1 MASAP
6 RGKVKLRK
14 WPKNSTHLNSGRF
27 LKIVWFFVFLFF
39 KKPFTFNHEPQAF
52 LYKMTSKKPNY
63 PSLPRETVVIVN
75 VSLGVKLLFLSMESG
90 GCFQQQ
96 LTQTSEF
103 SFLRT
108 AAALLLYPDLS
119 LFSKVALTKN
129 WTSSLLQR
137 KCQDVHCFSLKTP
150 PQENKNRK
158 NNYALC

>member
-27 LKIVWFFVFLFF
+27 LKIVVFLFF
-39 KKPFTFNHEPQAF
+39 FLLSTNEPQAF
-52 LYKMTSKKPNY
+52 LYETTSKKPNY

-129 WTSSLLQR
+129 RTFR
-137 KCQDVHCFSLKTP
+137 
-150 PQENKNRK
+150 ENAKM
-158 NNYALC
+158 